1 MPREPA
7 YCGTCWLSCSF
18 CIFSF
23 LLERL
28 ALTSS
33 QMARTSSRILA
44 VSPPSRTAESS
55 GPEPGLDK
63 RLRTAP
69 IVPRI
74 MRTASA
80 RLSQTESTVRIPSIA
95 GEIPT
100 YHTLGSASGS
110 LGQGAGDGVGHEA
123 AAQGED
129 RAALQGRSGVE
140 QSIGDE
146 AGHNGYQVRRGRS
159 SSVRTVR

>member
-23 LLERL
+23 LRERL

-33 QMARTSSRILA
+33 QMARTSSKILA

-95 GEIPT
+95 DEIPT
-100 YHTLGSASGS
+100 YHTFRSASGS

-123 AAQGED
+123 AAQGQD
-129 RAALQGRSGVE
+129 RPAPQGRAGVE
-140 QSIGDE
+140 EPIGDE
-146 AGHNGYQVRRGRS
+146 AGHNGYQVRWGD
-159 SSVRTVR
+159 TVPIRVLR